1 MSSDDNLLD
10 DEMMKSVFVDGA
22 SKLRK
27 LKASCQSS

>member
-10 DEMMKSVFVDGA
+10 DEMMKLVFVDGV

-27 LKASCQSS
+27 LKVSC